1 MQEKS
6 LMDASLIITAIW
18 VLTTL
23 AFMIYDIR
31 KVIKASD
38 SEIQS
43 NRRRFESYA
52 TNLSIGGVLGTF
64 IGITYGLLSF
74 DSDNLDASV
83 PQLLDGLKFA
93 FITSI
98 AGMVAS
104 WMVNKCVNQR
114 NDRLGASDITTAAL
128 NLSKSVAELKASIEN
143 NNTKVLE
150 TAMQQIAKTFEN
162 EMGKVSAELSG
173 LMKKLVD
180 KNFEE
185 LNNSINN
192 LNNWQQENK
201 TVMDKISQTSTQIIS
216 GLDTASY
223 RISEVSK
230 YIDQLTAPCGYLGQ
244 LVNDLHSAMSDDS
257 NFVEIS
263 NNLSSVCRDINESV
277 TDWVG
282 VIKSLDDWLQT
293 QRNYKDN
300 IENLITK
307 LDELNKQRDYNEKF
321 WQTTRQGMNDAAGI
335 IGNANEKLKKD
346 LAYLDDQFYE
356 RLNATLSNLDDCIRS
371 FKRK

>member
-1 MQEKS
+1 
-6 LMDASLIITAIW
+6 
-18 VLTTL
+18 
-23 AFMIYDIR
+23 
-31 KVIKASD
+31 
-38 SEIQS
+38 
-43 NRRRFESYA
+43 
-52 TNLSIGGVLGTF
+52 
-64 IGITYGLLSF
+64 
-74 DSDNLDASV
+74 
-83 PQLLDGLKFA
+83 
-93 FITSI
+93 
-98 AGMVAS
+98 
-104 WMVNKCVNQR
+104 
-114 NDRLGASDITTAAL
+114 
-128 NLSKSVAELKASIEN
+128 
-143 NNTKVLE
+143 
-150 TAMQQIAKTFEN
+150 
-162 EMGKVSAELSG
+162 
-173 LMKKLVD
+173 
-180 KNFEE
+180 
-185 LNNSINN
+185 
-192 LNNWQQENK
+192 
-201 TVMDKISQTSTQIIS
+201 
-216 GLDTASY
+216 
-223 RISEVSK
+223 
-230 YIDQLTAPCGYLGQ
+230 
-244 LVNDLHSAMSDDS
+244 MSDDS

>member
-1 MQEKS
+1 
-6 LMDASLIITAIW
+6 MDASTIIVAIW
-18 VLTTL
+18 VFATFAIT
-23 AFMIYDIR
+23 IYDIR
-31 KVIKASD
+31 KVAKASGGD
-38 SEIQS
+38 IQS
-43 NRRRFESYA
+43 NRRLFESYA

-93 FITSI
+93 FVTSI
-98 AGMVAS
+98 AGMTSS
-104 WMVNKCVNQR
+104 WLVNKYINQR
-114 NDRLGASDITTAAL
+114 YDRLGVSDMTTAAL

-150 TAMQQIAKTFEN
+150 TAMQQITNTFRE

-192 LNNWQQENK
+192 LNTWQQENK
-201 TVMDKISQTSTQIIS
+201 TVMDKMSQTSTQIIS
-216 GLDTASY
+216 DLDTASY

-244 LVNDLHSAMSDDS
+244 LVSDLHSAMSDDY

-263 NNLSSVCRDINESV
+263 NNLSSACRDINESV
-277 TDWVG
+277 TDWGG
-282 VIKSLDDWLQT
+282 VIKSLDDWLKIQ
-293 QRNYKDN
+293 QNYKNN
-300 IENLITK
+300 IENLISK
-307 LDELNKQRDYNEKF
+307 LDELNKQRDYNDEF

-335 IGNANEKLKKD
+335 IGKANEKLKND

-356 RLNATLSNLDDCIRS
+356 RLNATLSNLDDCIRA
-371 FKRK
+371 FRRK

>member
-1 MQEKS
+1 
-6 LMDASLIITAIW
+6 MDASLIITAIW
-18 VLTTL
+18 ILTTL

-216 GLDTASY
+216 GLDTA
-223 RISEVSK
+223 RFTNFNAFE
-230 YIDQLTAPCGYLGQ
+230 
-244 LVNDLHSAMSDDS
+244 SA
-257 NFVEIS
+257 
-263 NNLSSVCRDINESV
+263 L
-277 TDWVG
+277 
-282 VIKSLDDWLQT
+282 
-293 QRNYKDN
+293 
-300 IENLITK
+300 
-307 LDELNKQRDYNEKF
+307 
-321 WQTTRQGMNDAAGI
+321 
-335 IGNANEKLKKD
+335 
-346 LAYLDDQFYE
+346 
-356 RLNATLSNLDDCIRS
+356 
-371 FKRK
+371 